1 MWMCI
6 ELIRK
11 FNACM
16 LQWSNIELIIDELIK
31 FWNERIKRWKNYKFN
46 FKEDESLVF
55 RVKRLMKTMKIMK
68 RKQICEEMEGI
79 LQVNEIFA
87 SNIYHNRST
96 IIYLWWKIKETY
108 IRLFPSSFFLLKKE
122 IITQSLDYTSLRYF
136 LNSSYVREE
145 KLLHSFF

>member
-1 MWMCI
+1 MWMYI

-68 RKQICEEMEGI
+68 RKQIREEMKGI

-87 SNIYHNRST
+87 SNTIYHNISMVKNKRNLYSFIPFLRSFS
-96 IIYLWWKIKETY
+96 WK
-108 IRLFPSSFFLLKKE
+108 KKL
-122 IITQSLDYTSLRYF
+122 SHKSLRYF

-145 KLLHSFF
+145 KLLHSFL